1 MKTKKGKSVG
11 LYIYDNL
18 YSLIKKSG
26 LLETTSLNTL
36 LNYSL
41 SLGFPLV
48 LEKANKKNS
57 TLLRYAKLQER
68 EIERNFILQIRKEE
82 KSKYYFFQRFMKDF
96 RQLLNKS
103 YPNQE
108 LKKKRLLSILT
119 SYILESQTYTN
130 NEEITQQL
138 KIYFNSLKKTNMELE
153 QIADLFDLTI
163 TKISDKDNISHYKKN
178 VEKEYK

>member
-1 MKTKKGKSVG
+1 MSELQRNKLFFNKMKTKKGKSVG

-57 TLLRYAKLQER
+57 TLLRYE
-68 EIERNFILQIRKEE
+68 NFKKE
-82 KSKYYFFQRFMKDF
+82 K
-96 RQLLNKS
+96 
-103 YPNQE
+103 
-108 LKKKRLLSILT
+108 
-119 SYILESQTYTN
+119 
-130 NEEITQQL
+130 
-138 KIYFNSLKKTNMELE
+138 
-153 QIADLFDLTI
+153 
-163 TKISDKDNISHYKKN
+163 
-178 VEKEYK
+178 